1 MALKGTVQIKDTCFH
16 TLQAE
21 NVVLILYTAGK
32 KGKVP
37 NVFITATAEL

>member
-1 MALKGTVQIKDTCFH
+1 MALKGSVEIKDTCLH

-32 KGKVP
+32 KVKS
-37 NVFITATAEL
+37 NVFITAKAEL